1 MRELEG
7 KREEVDSCTGPGSS
21 VSPLGPDHCHRH
33 DVDDVD
39 DGHDEVDEVN
49 IDDDV
54 CPSWSFSPLD

>member
-7 KREEVDSCTGPGSS
+7 KKEGVDSCTGPGSS

-33 DVDDVD
+33 DVDDCFD
-39 DGHDEVDEVN
+39 EIDEVD

-54 CPSWSFSPLD
+54 CPSWSISPLE